1 MKHFKRTR
9 YMLLAVSSVLLCLF
23 VYRGP
28 ARLQAQHAASLFN
41 FSLLQETNALY
52 TNNYGSIIESLSD
65 QIPGAIVEKVLFT
78 SKKNAFSFGEL
89 VQRTGILVRYPNAQ
103 GTILIC
109 HGFMCDKFDVALL
122 RQIFEAGKYN
132 IMTFDFRAHGQL
144 NENQCCTLGR
154 DEAYDVIA
162 AGKFLKEY
170 PHLKG
175 LPLIAYGFSMGAVAA
190 IEAQSKEPIFTSMVL
205 DCPFSSSK
213 KVIKHNLSNVKCTLF
228 GYEFDLP
235 GKSLLQKYALHP
247 YVQSFVKFV
256 LRAVSRVESQNIKMH
271 VADFKPAESVKKIS
285 VPCFFIHCKNDQTV
299 PLDAIK
305 TVYQG
310 AMGKKKLWITNG
322 RRHYDSYF
330 YNPERYVKNVRT
342 FIDKTVDGR
351 INFEKL
357 EEVIED
363 GPDVF
368 AQFDV

>member
-1 MKHFKRTR
+1 MKHFNRTR
-9 YMLLAVSSVLLCLF
+9 YALFAILSVALCIF

-28 ARLQAQHAASLFN
+28 SRLQAQGNLPLFDFNHNASVK
-41 FSLLQETNALY
+41 ALY
-52 TNNYGSIIESLSD
+52 SNEHGAVIESLRD
-65 QIPGAIVEKVLFT
+65 QVPGALVEKVIFNSRKDSL
-78 SKKNAFSFGEL
+78 SFGEK
-89 VQRTGILVRYPNAQ
+89 VQRSGILVRYPNAQ

-109 HGFMCDKFDVALL
+109 HGFMCDKFDVCLL

-132 IMTFDFRAHGQL
+132 VMTFDFRAHGQL
-144 NENQCCTLGR
+144 NENQYCTLGR

-162 AGKFLKEY
+162 AGKFLKNY
-170 PHLKG
+170 QHLKG

-190 IEAQSKEPIFTSMVL
+190 IEAQSKEALFASMIL

-213 KVIKHNLSNVKCTLF
+213 KVIKHNLSNVKCSLF
-228 GYEFDLP
+228 GYEFSIP

-247 YVQSFVKFV
+247 HVQSFVKFV
-256 LRAVSRVESQNIKMH
+256 LRGVSRIESQNIKLN
-271 VADFKPAESVKKIS
+271 VADFKPAQSVKNIS

-310 AMGKKKLWITNG
+310 ALGQKKLWITNG

-330 YNPERYVKNVRT
+330 YNPERYVKNVRA
-342 FIDKTVDGR
+342 FIDKTVDGS
-351 INFEKL
+351 IVFDKN

-368 AQFDV
+368 AQFDA